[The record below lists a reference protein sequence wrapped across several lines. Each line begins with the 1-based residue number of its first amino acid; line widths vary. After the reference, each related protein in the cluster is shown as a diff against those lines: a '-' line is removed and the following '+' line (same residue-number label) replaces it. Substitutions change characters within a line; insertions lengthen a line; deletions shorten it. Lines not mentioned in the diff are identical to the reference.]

1 MMGRIATMLAHFYV
15 SPLSEAEMSAVASDW
30 AEALREFPQWA
41 IAEACSEW
49 LRTQER
55 KPTPAA
61 IRRLCQ
67 HHFAVVEFTRL
78 KAMRGP
84 TGQQD
89 ADRPPVSTEARERM
103 AAKVAEIHSDMAQRV
118 GGRDA

>member
-89 ADRPPVSTEARERM
+89 ADRPPVSAKARAEMGRKIAEIEAAMRKR
-103 AAKVAEIHSDMAQRV
+103 AAK
-118 GGRDA
+118 